1 MKCGFCGYDNPDGA
15 KRCKHCKASLT
26 TQQMYARGSNSGFTG
41 SVNRGGSGVTR
52 QSTSTSGQSTG
63 SARQNTRGT
72 WQNTGSTRQSAGST
86 WQNTSGTRQSARSQ
100 EAYQNGTAANPTAAF
115 RSAASSVKAAKV
127 FALAFV
133 LVPAIF
139 MIVVVAMILRTN
151 REWQQE
157 AEIQVEGIKD
167 LQDDFWE
174 NHGINKI
181 SYSLEKNSDVHY
193 TMTLNGV
200 EYIMFNYKNALTGK
214 NSWRSD
220 YFTGTFKRM
229 TASYIGTPIYQS
241 SFGDVVADLQYSV
254 SGLFPLWLNFSE
266 IERIENGTADRNK
279 WLSAWSEGQSW
290 HILISIILDDNYDV
304 TKEWFDEIKD
314 DLFFATIIDIE
325 CPGGTYRYY
334 LYEDRFEEE

>member
-15 KRCKHCKASLT
+15 KHCKHCKASLT
-26 TQQMYARGSNSGFTG
+26 TQQTYARGSGSGFSG
-41 SVNRGGSGVTR
+41 SVNLGGSGVTKG
-52 QSTSTSGQSTG
+52 SSNTMGQGAS
-63 SARQNTRGT
+63 GT
-72 WQNTGSTRQSAGST
+72 WRNANATRQSAGST

-100 EAYQNGTAANPTAAF
+100 EAYQNGTTANPTAAF

-127 FALAFV
+127 LAISFV

-151 REWQQE
+151 REWQKETETQLN
-157 AEIQVEGIKD
+157 GISD

-193 TMTLNGV
+193 TMTLNGI

-214 NSWRSD
+214 NNWRSD

-229 TASYIGTPIYQS
+229 TASYIETPIYQS

-334 LYEDRFEEE
+334 PYEDRLEEE

>member
-26 TQQMYARGSNSGFTG
+26 TQQTYARGSNSGFTG

-52 QSTSTSGQSTG
+52 QSTSIS
-63 SARQNTRGT
+63 
-72 WQNTGSTRQSAGST
+72 RQSAGST

-100 EAYQNGTAANPTAAF
+100 EAYQNGTTANPTAAF

-127 FALAFV
+127 LAISFV

-157 AEIQVEGIKD
+157 AETQTAVSND
-167 LQDDFWE
+167 LQE
-174 NHGINKI
+174 ELLEHHGLSKY
-181 SYSLEKNSDVHY
+181 SYSLAKNSEYKY

-200 EYIMFNYKNALTGK
+200 EYTMLNYKNALTGD
-214 NSWRSD
+214 NGWRSD

-229 TASYIGTPIYQS
+229 TSTFIGTPVYQS
-241 SFGDVVADLQYSV
+241 SFGDAVTDLQYSV
-254 SGLFPLWLNFSE
+254 YGLFPLWLNFSE
-266 IERIENGTADRNK
+266 IDKIKSGTADMTK
-279 WLSAWSEGQSW
+279 WLAARSEARSFE
-290 HILISIILDDNYDV
+290 IIVSIIMDEDYPV
-304 TKEWFDEIKD
+304 TEEWFDEIKD
-314 DLFFATIIDIE
+314 ALFFATEIDIE
-325 CPGGTYRYY
+325 CPGKCYRYY
-334 LYEDRFEEE
+334 PYEELFEEE

>member
-1 MKCGFCGYDNPDGA
+1 MRCGFCGYDNPDGV
-15 KRCKHCKASLT
+15 KKCKHCKAKLNL
-26 TQQMYARGSNSGFTG
+26 QQTYERGSGSGFSG
-41 SVNRGGSGVTR
+41 NVNRGGSGVTR
-52 QSTSTSGQSTG
+52 QSTSIS
-63 SARQNTRGT
+63 
-72 WQNTGSTRQSAGST
+72 RQSAGST

-127 FALAFV
+127 LAISFV

-151 REWQQE
+151 REWQKETETQLN
-157 AEIQVEGIKD
+157 GISD

-214 NSWRSD
+214 NNWRSD

-334 LYEDRFEEE
+334 PYEDRFEE